1 MIHVGWK
8 HTGEIEFDQNEK
20 KIDIWNTICC
30 SFEKETQDFFTNF
43 SDFISIF
50 ETFECWELLRPF
62 ARSLKQAA
70 LASSFYKAL

>member
-8 HTGEIEFDQNEK
+8 HTGEIEFHQNEK
-20 KIDIWNTICC
+20 KLTYKTL
-30 SFEKETQDFFTNF
+30 FVVALKKETQDFFTNF

-70 LASSFYKAL
+70 LASSFYKVL